1 MPQLTAAQ
9 IRAIGDI
16 NKQTPVITFKG
27 KQYKQKYDKGNDGM
41 PYFKLPATEKELE
54 DTFNSK
60 TSYAYAYAGA
70 VRGKTIK
77 PNTGQVV
84 GNEAKVLVF
93 ADRSGN
99 TEKIFGAN
107 QLSLAHLHNL
117 VRALADMYWDAHP
130 EKDGEHKRGQYME
143 TIATLRGHE
152 DFYNMPPA
160 KFKKIIEV
168 AVDNGYAKIV
178 KKQGKVYISTTN
190 AGLVSEFG

>member
-1 MPQLTAAQ
+1 MPMLSAAQ

-60 TSYAYAYAGA
+60 TSYAYAY
-70 VRGKTIK
+70 RE
-77 PNTGQVV
+77 TGDGDLNRVTT
-84 GNEAKVLVF
+84 F
-93 ADRSGN
+93 ADRSGK
-99 TEKIFGAN
+99 TEQIFGKTQN
-107 QLSLAHLHNL
+107 SLGHLHNL
-117 VRALADMYWDAHP
+117 VRALADIYWDAHP

-143 TIATLRGHE
+143 LVDILRNHE

-160 KFKKIIEV
+160 QFKKVIEV